1 MNDHTATMHRWFELL
16 NHGDSD
22 GIVDLFAESPYI
34 KNAASPELSGPVAA
48 RTLVNGFFARTT
60 ERSFLVHGTALGS
73 THSFAW
79 WTATLTF
86 KAGSTVA
93 GRILA
98 EPFSAE
104 IEGIDVFAFD
114 QAGLIQTVHIIH
126 ETTTVALAAAQ
137 HAVA

>member
-1 MNDHTATMHRWFELL
+1 MNDHTATILRWFELL
-16 NHGDSD
+16 NRGDSD
-22 GIVDLFAESPYI
+22 GFVELFAKSPYI
-34 KNAASPELSGPVAA
+34 KNAADPELSGPAAA
-48 RTLVNGFFARTT
+48 RTLVSDFFTRTS
-60 ERSFLVHGTALGS
+60 ERTFVVHGTAVGK

-86 KAGSTVA
+86 KAGGTVA

-98 EPFSAE
+98 EPFAVE
-104 IEGIDVFAFD
+104 IEGIDVFTFD

-126 ETTTVALAAAQ
+126 QTTTVALAAAQ